1 MGIRLNIFQ
10 RKALKRFGLGLI
22 IVALF
27 SASAYLDAQERGC
40 MANGHSWGQCT
51 GRG

>member
-1 MGIRLNIFQ
+1 MGIQLNIFQ

-22 IVALF
+22 LVALF
-27 SASAYLDAQERGC
+27 SASAYLDAQEQGC